1 MLFNSYS
8 FIFVYL
14 PLVLLGAALLG
25 WKRPKLVVPWLGMAS
40 LVFYGVWNVRFVSL
54 LLASIVFN
62 YAAASLISRYR
73 AEAPARSRKVLTGA
87 VATDLIL
94 LGYYKYANFFIA
106 TVNEATGSSLQA
118 LDLILPLGISF
129 FTFTQIAFL
138 VDAYRGVARERS
150 FQRYLLFVTYFP
162 HLIAGPVL
170 HHQQVMPQFNEDN
183 LRRIRLTNFTLGVT
197 IFIVGLAKKV
207 LVADALAEYASPIF
221 NASRD
226 GAALGL
232 VESWIGALAYTC
244 QLYFDFSGYSDMA
257 IGISL
262 MLNVQLP
269 LNFNSPYK
277 ATSII
282 DFWRRW
288 HMTLSAFLRD
298 YLYVPLGGS
307 RRGRFRRYLNLLI
320 TMLLGGFWH
329 GAGWTF
335 IVWGALHGAY
345 LLVNHAW
352 RDLVGSSGGRF
363 FATLS
368 WGMTFLAVVVGWVFF
383 RSDNLTSALSMLS
396 GMAGLNGILLP
407 LQLEAW
413 LGGVKS
419 LLPWAGIEFSPN
431 TMPATNILLSRAG
444 LEVAL
449 GLVLALAFPNVY
461 EWLSKYSTCYTEV
474 RTPQPPA
481 AVAGKV
487 SSRWAWQPNPVTA
500 CLLGALFAYCLFSL
514 NRVSEF
520 LYFQF

>member
-25 WKRPKLVVPWLGMAS
+25 RKSPKLVVPWLGLAS
-40 LVFYGVWNVRFVSL
+40 LAFYGVWNVRFVSL

-62 YAAASLISRYR
+62 YAAASLIARYQ
-73 AEAPARSRKVLTGA
+73 AEAPARSKRVLTVA
-87 VATDLIL
+87 VAADLIL

-106 TVNEATGSSLQA
+106 TVNEATGLSLQA

-138 VDAYRGVARERS
+138 VDTYRGLARERS

-170 HHQQVMPQFNEDN
+170 HHQQVMPQFDEDN
-183 LRRIRLTNFTLGVT
+183 LRRIRVTNFTLGVT

-207 LVADALAEYASPIF
+207 LVADALAEYVAPIF

-232 VESWIGALAYTC
+232 VESWIGALAYTF

-262 MLNVQLP
+262 MFNVQLP

-307 RRGRFRRYLNLLI
+307 RRGRFRRYVNLLI

-335 IVWGALHGAY
+335 IVWGALHGLY
-345 LLVNHAW
+345 LLINHAW
-352 RDLVGSSGGRF
+352 RDLVGSPGGRL

-368 WGMTFLAVVVGWVFF
+368 WGLTFLAVVVGWVFF

-396 GMAGLNGILLP
+396 GMAGLNGIVLP
-407 LQLEAW
+407 IQFEPW
-413 LGGVKS
+413 LGGTKS
-419 LLPWAGIEFSPN
+419 LLPWAHIEFSPN
-431 TMPATNILLSRAG
+431 SMPVTNILLSRAG

-449 GLVLALAFPNVY
+449 GLLLALVFPNVY
-461 EWLSKYSTCYTEV
+461 EWLSKYSTCYTEA
-474 RTPQPPA
+474 RAPQPPA

-487 SSRWAWQPNPVTA
+487 SARWAWQPNTVTA
-500 CLLGALFAYCLFSL
+500 CALGALFAYCLFSL

>member
-14 PLVLLGAALLG
+14 PLVLLGAAWLG
-25 WKRPKLVVPWLGMAS
+25 WKLPKLVVPWLGMAS
-40 LVFYGVWNVRFVSL
+40 LAFYGVWNVRFVSL

-73 AEAPARSRKVLTGA
+73 TDAPARSRRVLTAA
-87 VATDLIL
+87 VAADLIL

-170 HHQQVMPQFNEDN
+170 HHQQVMPQFNEEN
-183 LRRIRLTNFTLGVT
+183 LRRLRLTNFTLGVT

-226 GAALGL
+226 GAMLGL
-232 VESWIGALAYTC
+232 VESWIGALAYTF

-307 RRGRFRRYLNLLI
+307 RRGRPRRYLNLLI

-335 IVWGALHGAY
+335 IVWVALHGAY

-352 RDLVGSSGGRF
+352 RDFVGSPGGRL

-368 WGMTFLAVVVGWVFF
+368 WGVTFLAVVVGWVFF

-396 GMAGLNGILLP
+396 GMAGLNGIVLP
-407 LQLEAW
+407 IQFEAW
-413 LGGVKS
+413 LGGAKS

-449 GLVLALAFPNVY
+449 GFVLALAFPNIY
-461 EWLSKYSTCYTEV
+461 EWLAAYRTCYTEARAEQPV
-474 RTPQPPA
+474 AERAGTAAARFAWRPTPI
-481 AVAGKV
+481 
-487 SSRWAWQPNPVTA
+487 TA
-500 CLLGALFAYCLFSL
+500 CVLGALFAYCLFSL

>member
-14 PLVLLGAALLG
+14 PLVLLGAAWLG
-25 WKRPKLVVPWLGMAS
+25 WKLPKLVVPWLGMAS
-40 LVFYGVWNVRFVSL
+40 LAFYGVWNVRFVSL

-73 AEAPARSRKVLTGA
+73 TDAPARSRRVLTAA
-87 VATDLIL
+87 VAADLIL

-170 HHQQVMPQFNEDN
+170 HHQQVMPQFNEEN
-183 LRRIRLTNFTLGVT
+183 LRRLRLTNFTLGVT

-226 GAALGL
+226 GAMLGL
-232 VESWIGALAYTC
+232 VESWIGALAYTF

-307 RRGRFRRYLNLLI
+307 RRGRPRRYLNLLI

-352 RDLVGSSGGRF
+352 R
-363 FATLS
+363 
-368 WGMTFLAVVVGWVFF
+368 
-383 RSDNLTSALSMLS
+383 
-396 GMAGLNGILLP
+396 
-407 LQLEAW
+407 
-413 LGGVKS
+413 
-419 LLPWAGIEFSPN
+419 
-431 TMPATNILLSRAG
+431 RAG
-444 LEVAL
+444 RP
-449 GLVLALAFPNVY
+449 GCP
-461 EWLSKYSTCYTEV
+461 
-474 RTPQPPA
+474 R
-481 AVAGKV
+481 
-487 SSRWAWQPNPVTA
+487 SR
-500 CLLGALFAYCLFSL
+500 GA
-514 NRVSEF
+514 
-520 LYFQF
+520 

>member
-14 PLVLLGAALLG
+14 PLVLLGAAWLG

-40 LVFYGVWNVRFVSL
+40 LAFYGVWNVRFVSL

-73 AEAPARSRKVLTGA
+73 TDAPARSRRVLTGA
-87 VATDLIL
+87 VAADLIL

-129 FTFTQIAFL
+129 FTFTQI
-138 VDAYRGVARERS
+138 
-150 FQRYLLFVTYFP
+150 
-162 HLIAGPVL
+162 
-170 HHQQVMPQFNEDN
+170 
-183 LRRIRLTNFTLGVT
+183 
-197 IFIVGLAKKV
+197 KKV
-207 LVADALAEYASPIF
+207 LVADALAEYATPIF

-226 GAALGL
+226 GAMLGL
-232 VESWIGALAYTC
+232 VESWIGALAYTF

-307 RRGRFRRYLNLLI
+307 RRGRPRRYLNLLI

-352 RDLVGSSGGRF
+352 RDLVGSPGGRLF
-363 FATLS
+363 TLLS
-368 WGMTFLAVVVGWVFF
+368 WSMTFLAVVVGWVFF

-396 GMAGLNGILLP
+396 GMAGLNGIVLP
-407 LQLEAW
+407 IQFEAW
-413 LGGVKS
+413 LGGAKS

-449 GLVLALAFPNVY
+449 GFLLALAFPNIY
-461 EWLSKYSTCYTEV
+461 EWLAAYRTCYTET
-474 RTPQPPA
+474 RAEQPA
-481 AVAGKV
+481 AERTGTVAA
-487 SSRWAWQPNPVTA
+487 RFAWRPTPITA
-500 CLLGALFAYCLFSL
+500 CVLGALFAYCLFSL